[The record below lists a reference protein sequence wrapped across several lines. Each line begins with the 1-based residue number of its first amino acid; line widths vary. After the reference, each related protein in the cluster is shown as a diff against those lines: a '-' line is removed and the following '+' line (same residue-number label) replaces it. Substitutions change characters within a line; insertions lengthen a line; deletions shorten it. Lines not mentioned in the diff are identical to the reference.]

1 MRTERVAVLGSGC
14 AGMIAALRIA
24 GRVRRH
30 ARAVLIDPKDHF
42 IEQLRLRQIGTGPKL
57 AQPSYDADRFP
68 ELARLPSQR
77 AEQVEEQ
84 PCLQLLA

>member
-57 AQPSYDADRFP
+57 AQPSYKADRFP
-68 ELARLPSQR
+68 ELCAASDSARRRGRGAAVST
-77 AEQVEEQ
+77 V
-84 PCLQLLA
+84 LA